1 MVKLVKADSEV
12 DMAGFFRAVKSD
24 VAHPRGS
31 SNPAAQVNVPHPTLG
46 TQSQAAWSCRN
57 LAAGAT
63 LVLALGLTAVAQQT
77 PPTSDLAEQFAAPP
91 MAARPHVWWHWMGP
105 DFSQSGITKD
115 LEAMKA
121 CGIGGATIFNLGAEI
136 GNVPWPE
143 HTYRG
148 EAYWAAMRHTMAEAK
163 RLGMEIS
170 LVGTPGYSTT
180 GGPWIGL
187 ERGMQRVVWSI
198 TETEGGK
205 PLALALPA
213 IGGGA
218 LGRALA
224 VMAVPVKEKVSV
236 TEVVDV
242 TAMTDGAGTLTWQ
255 APPGKWKIYRF
266 GYAPTGKAPHPIP
279 EDLVGHTFEV
289 DKMSAEHNRYNWLN
303 VLDPIKKNLGEYV
316 GSTLKSI
323 SIDSYE
329 SDIQNWTAG
338 FREEFIKRKGYDPVP
353 WLVTLVQPL
362 VHPWF
367 FDSARH
373 AGSRSSLSGPA
384 LVLGSAGETQR
395 FEWDYRDVVS
405 GLFFDNSWNMARKMC
420 NEAGLEF
427 WHECYEGPFDRNQGV
442 SASDIPMGEF
452 WTEKGNINGP
462 SIVPSDIAAAQG
474 AGKKLIASEA
484 LTGGPTKS
492 MWTED
497 PAFLKI
503 FCDEAYAQ
511 GVNRFMLHQW
521 THQPFDD
528 KYQPGRTMFAWGT
541 HFGRHQT
548 WHEPGK
554 AFFAYLGRC
563 QMLLQQGERVIDY
576 LCMDQLDG
584 EADLVA
590 KDVFLQSDI
599 KVKDGNIVL
608 PTGRS
613 YAFMVFPRDGEMLPE
628 VARKIKAMVADGATV
643 VSTRP
648 SKSPSLKD
656 YPRSEETLRQL
667 GDEVW
672 GSGTENRYQKGYV
685 FAKVEDA
692 KKKCKLQAD
701 YTVEKAS
708 GEAAKVMV
716 LHRRNAG
723 VDLYYIANQSDKAQD
738 LSLSFRIAGQQPELW
753 QAEDG
758 STTDA
763 PVWREQD
770 GRTHVDL
777 HLKGVQTI
785 FVVFRKAVTTAGH
798 IVAVDT
804 KGAPAEVVMK
814 QAGVAVLRAA
824 TPVTAEVVYSS
835 GEKRAV
841 TLTPEPAVALA
852 GEWAV
857 SFAPKLGA
865 PFTKS
870 VPELMDFSKS
880 DSKDVKYFSGTATY
894 RKQVAIAAAALQNR
908 RTVLDLGLLNDIA
921 QVRVNGK
928 DVGVLWYPPYTA
940 DITEWLKAGDNQLE
954 IAVTN
959 NWANQLIGDEQEPRD
974 FQVGNTVDW
983 GVGNFGGQLTSYP
996 EWFIKNQPRPSQGRK
1011 TFTTWLYFTKDS
1023 PLQPA
1028 GLVGPVRLMIQAEMK
1043 L

>member
-1 MVKLVKADSEV
+1 MNCTITIIPTMKHDLSWRNAIATGVLGCV
-12 DMAGFFRAVKSD
+12 
-24 VAHPRGS
+24 
-31 SNPAAQVNVPHPTLG
+31 VP
-46 TQSQAAWSCRN
+46 
-57 LAAGAT
+57 
-63 LVLALGLTAVAQQT
+63 VLAGGMLLASATAQAGSGQ
-77 PPTSDLAEQFAAPP
+77 LENEFAAPP

-115 LEAMKA
+115 LEAMHA
-121 CGIGGATIFNLGAEI
+121 SGIGGATIFNLGAEI
-136 GNVPWPE
+136 GNVPWPKQ
-143 HTYRG
+143 TYRG

-218 LGRALA
+218 LGRPIA
-224 VMAVPVKEKVSV
+224 VMALPVKENVSV

-242 TAMTDGAGTLTWQ
+242 TAMTDAAGTLTWQ

-289 DKMSAEHNRYNWLN
+289 DKLSSEHSQFNWKN
-303 VLDPIKKNLGEYV
+303 VLDPIKQHLGAYV
-316 GSTLKSI
+316 GTTLKSI

-353 WLVTLVQPL
+353 WMVTLVSPMASNW
-362 VHPWF
+362 V
-367 FDSARH
+367 FDSARRPNTSG
-373 AGSRSSLSGPA
+373 AG
-384 LVLGSAGETQR
+384 LVLGSAEETKR
-395 FEWDYRDVVS
+395 FEWDYRDVIS
-405 GLFFDNSWNMARKMC
+405 NLFFDNGWKVASEMC
-420 NEAGLEF
+420 HGAGLQY
-427 WHECYEGPFDRNQGV
+427 WHECYRGPFDRNQGV
-442 SASDIPMGEF
+442 SASDIPMVEF
-452 WTEKGNINGP
+452 WSEKGNPNGP
-462 SIVPSDIAAAQG
+462 SVVPSDIAASQG
-474 AGKKLIASEA
+474 AGKNLIASEA
-484 LTGGPTKS
+484 LSGGPTKS

-511 GVNRFMLHQW
+511 GVNRFMLHEW
-521 THQPFDD
+521 AHQPFDD

-548 WHEPGK
+548 WFEPGK
-554 AFFAYLGRC
+554 AFFTYLGRC
-563 QMLLQQGERVIDY
+563 QTLLQQGERVIDY
-576 LCMDQLDG
+576 LCMDELDG

-628 VARKIKAMVADGATV
+628 VARKIKALVAAGATV

-692 KKKCKLQAD
+692 KKKCKLQPD

-708 GEAAKVMV
+708 AEAAKVMV

-723 VDLYYIANQSDKAQD
+723 LDIYYIANQSDKAQD
-738 LSLSFRIAGQQPELW
+738 LSLSFRIAGKQPELW

-758 STTDA
+758 STTAA

-785 FVVFRKAVTTAGH
+785 FVVFRKAATTAGH

-804 KGAPAEVVMK
+804 KGAPAVVVMK
-814 QAGVAVLRAA
+814 QAGVAVLRSAA
-824 TPVTAEVVYSS
+824 PVTAEVVYSS
-835 GEKRAV
+835 GKKRAV
-841 TLTPEPAVALA
+841 TLTPEPAVALT

-865 PFTKS
+865 PFTRTL
-870 VPELMDFSKS
+870 PELMDFSKS

-894 RKQVAIAAAALQNR
+894 RKTVAVAAASLQGR

-921 QVRVNGK
+921 RVRVNGK
-928 DVGVLWYPPYTA
+928 DAGVLWYPPYTA
-940 DITEWLKAGDNQLE
+940 DITDWLKAGDNQLE

-959 NWANQLIGDEQEPRD
+959 TWANQLIGDEQEPRD

-983 GVGNFGGQLTSYP
+983 GVGNFGGPLASYP
-996 EWFIKNQPRPSQGRK
+996 EWLIKNEPRPSQGRK

-1028 GLVGPVRLMIQAEMK
+1028 GLLGPVRLVTQAEAE

>member
-1 MVKLVKADSEV
+1 
-12 DMAGFFRAVKSD
+12 
-24 VAHPRGS
+24 
-31 SNPAAQVNVPHPTLG
+31 
-46 TQSQAAWSCRN
+46 
-57 LAAGAT
+57 
-63 LVLALGLTAVAQQT
+63 
-77 PPTSDLAEQFAAPP
+77 
-91 MAARPHVWWHWMGP
+91 
-105 DFSQSGITKD
+105 
-115 LEAMKA
+115 
-121 CGIGGATIFNLGAEI
+121 
-136 GNVPWPE
+136 
-143 HTYRG
+143 
-148 EAYWAAMRHTMAEAK
+148 
-163 RLGMEIS
+163 
-170 LVGTPGYSTT
+170 
-180 GGPWIGL
+180 
-187 ERGMQRVVWSI
+187 
-198 TETEGGK
+198 
-205 PLALALPA
+205 
-213 IGGGA
+213 
-218 LGRALA
+218 
-224 VMAVPVKEKVSV
+224 
-236 TEVVDV
+236 
-242 TAMTDGAGTLTWQ
+242 
-255 APPGKWKIYRF
+255 
-266 GYAPTGKAPHPIP
+266 
-279 EDLVGHTFEV
+279 
-289 DKMSAEHNRYNWLN
+289 MSAEHNRYNWQN

-316 GSTLKSI
+316 GNTLKSI

-329 SDIQNWTAG
+329 SDIQNWTAA
-338 FREEFIKRKGYDPVP
+338 FRDEFIKRKGYDPVP
-353 WLVTLVQPL
+353 WMVTLVSPM
-362 VHPWF
+362 VANWM
-367 FDSARH
+367 FDS
-373 AGSRSSLSGPA
+373 SRRVCSPSSGPA
-384 LVLGSAGETQR
+384 LVLGSAEETKR
-395 FEWDYRDVVS
+395 FEWDFRDVTS
-405 GLFFDNSWNMARKMC
+405 NLFFDNGWMVARQMC

-427 WHECYEGPFDRNQGV
+427 RHECYRGTFDRNQGV
-442 SASDIPMGEF
+442 TASDIPTVEF
-452 WTEKGNINGP
+452 WTEKGNPNGP
-462 SIVPSDIAAAQG
+462 SIFPADIGAAQA
-474 AGKKLIASEA
+474 AGKAIIASEA
-484 LTGGPTKS
+484 LTGGPNFS

-497 PAFLKI
+497 PAFLKV

-511 GVNRFMLHQW
+511 GVNRFILHHW
-521 THQPFDD
+521 TLQPFDD
-528 KYQPGRTMFAWGT
+528 KYQPGRAMGPWGT

-548 WHEPGK
+548 WFEPGK

-563 QMLLQQGERVIDY
+563 QALLQQGERVMDY

-584 EADLVA
+584 DADLVA

-628 VARKIKAMVADGATV
+628 VARKIKALVADGATV

-648 SKSPSLKD
+648 IKSPSLKD
-656 YPRSEETLRQL
+656 YPQCEETLRQL

-692 KKKCKLQAD
+692 KKKCKLQPD

-716 LHRRNAG
+716 LHRRDAG
-723 VDLYYIANQSDKAQD
+723 LDLYYIANQSDKAQD
-738 LSLSFRIAGQQPELW
+738 LSLSFRIAGKQPELW

-777 HLKGVQTI
+777 HLKGVQSI
-785 FVVFRKAVTTAGH
+785 FVVFRKAATTAGH

-804 KGAPAEVVMK
+804 KGAPAVVVMK

-835 GEKRAV
+835 GKKRAV

-857 SFAPKLGA
+857 SFAPKLGE
-865 PFTKS
+865 PFTKTL
-870 VPELMDFSKS
+870 PELMDFSKS

-894 RKQVAIAAAALQNR
+894 RKTVAVAAASLQSR

-921 QVRVNGK
+921 RVRVNGK
-928 DVGVLWYPPYTA
+928 DAGVLWYPPYTA
-940 DITEWLKAGDNQLE
+940 DITDWLKAGDNQLE

-974 FQVGNTVDW
+974 FEVGPNVDY
-983 GVGNFGGQLTSYP
+983 GAGPFGGQLKSYP
-996 EWFIKNQPRPSQGRK
+996 DWFVKNQPRPSQGRK

-1028 GLVGPVRLMIQAEMK
+1028 GLLGPVRLVTQAEQE

>member
-1 MVKLVKADSEV
+1 M
-12 DMAGFFRAVKSD
+12 
-24 VAHPRGS
+24 
-31 SNPAAQVNVPHPTLG
+31 
-46 TQSQAAWSCRN
+46 
-57 LAAGAT
+57 
-63 LVLALGLTAVAQQT
+63 
-77 PPTSDLAEQFAAPP
+77 
-91 MAARPHVWWHWMGP
+91 WHWMGS
-105 DFSQSGITKD
+105 DFSQAGITKD
-115 LEAMKA
+115 LEAMQA
-121 CGIGGATIFNLGAEI
+121 CGIGGAEIFNLGAEI
-136 GNVPWPE
+136 GNLPWPE
-143 HTYRG
+143 QTYRG
-148 EAYWAAMRHTMAEAK
+148 TAYWETMRHTLAEAK

-170 LVGTPGYSTT
+170 LLGTPGYSTT

-187 ERGMQRVVWSI
+187 ERGMQKVVWSI

-218 LGRALA
+218 LGRAIA
-224 VMAVPVKEKVSV
+224 VLAVPVKENVSV

-266 GYAPTGKAPHPIP
+266 GYVPTGKAPHPIP

-289 DKMSAEHNRYNWLN
+289 DKMSAEHNRYNWQN

-316 GSTLKSI
+316 GNTLKSI

-353 WLVTLVQPL
+353 WMVTLVSPM
-362 VHPWF
+362 VANWI
-367 FDSARH
+367 FDSARRVCPQ
-373 AGSRSSLSGPA
+373 SSGPA
-384 LVLGSAGETQR
+384 LVLGSAEETKR
-395 FEWDYRDVVS
+395 FEWDFRDVMS
-405 GLFFDNSWNMARKMC
+405 NLFFDNGWMVARKMC
-420 NEAGLEF
+420 NDAGLEF
-427 WHECYEGPFDRNQGV
+427 RHECYRGTFDRNQGV
-442 SASDIPMGEF
+442 TASDVPTVEF
-452 WTEKGNINGP
+452 WTEKGNVNAP
-462 SIVPSDIAAAQG
+462 SIFPADIAAAQA
-474 AGKKLIASEA
+474 AGKNLIASEA
-484 LTGGPTKS
+484 LTGGPNIS

-511 GVNRFMLHQW
+511 GVNRFILHHW
-521 THQPFDD
+521 TLQPFDD
-528 KYQPGRTMFAWGT
+528 KYQPGRAMFAWGT

-548 WHEPGK
+548 WFEPGK

-563 QMLLQQGERVIDY
+563 QALLQQGERVMDY

-590 KDVFLQSDI
+590 KDTFLQSDI

-613 YAFMVFPRDGEMLPE
+613 YAFMVFPRDGEMQPE
-628 VARKIKAMVADGATV
+628 VARKIKALVADGATV

-648 SKSPSLKD
+648 NKSPSLKD
-656 YPRSEETLRQL
+656 YPQCEETLRQL

-692 KKKCKLQAD
+692 KKKCKLQPD

-708 GEAAKVMV
+708 AEAAKVMV
-716 LHRRNAG
+716 LHRRNAE
-723 VDLYYIANQSDKAQD
+723 VDFYYVANQSGKAQD
-738 LSLSFRIAGQQPELW
+738 ISLSLRIAGKQPELW

-763 PVWREQD
+763 PVWHEQD
-770 GRTHVDL
+770 GRTYVDL
-777 HLKGVQTI
+777 HLKGVQSI
-785 FVVFRKAVTTAGH
+785 FVVFRKAATTAGH
-798 IVAVDT
+798 IAAVDT
-804 KGAPAEVVMK
+804 KGAPAVVVMK

-835 GEKRAV
+835 GKKRAV
-841 TLTPEPAVALA
+841 TLAPEPAVVLT

-857 SFAPKLGA
+857 TFAPKLGE
-865 PFTKS
+865 PFTKTL
-870 VPELMDFSKS
+870 PELMDFSKAE
-880 DSKDVKYFSGTATY
+880 SKDVKYFSGTATY
-894 RKQVAIAAAALQNR
+894 RKQVAIAAASLQSR
-908 RTVLDLGLLNDIA
+908 RAVLDLGLLNDIA
-921 QVRVNGK
+921 RVRVNGK
-928 DVGVLWYPPYTA
+928 DAGVLWYPPYTA
-940 DITEWLKAGDNQLE
+940 DITDWLKAGDNQLE

-959 NWANQLIGDEQEPRD
+959 TWANQLIGDEQEPRD
-974 FQVGNTVDW
+974 FEVGAITD
-983 GVGNFGGQLTSYP
+983 FGAGPFGCQLRSYP
-996 EWFIKNQPRPSQGRK
+996 EWFIKNEPRPSQGRK

-1023 PLQPA
+1023 ALQPA
-1028 GLVGPVRLMIQAEMK
+1028 GLLGPVRLVTQAEQE

>member
-1 MVKLVKADSEV
+1 MI
-12 DMAGFFRAVKSD
+12 
-24 VAHPRGS
+24 S
-31 SNPAAQVNVPHPTLG
+31 SGLAAAAQV
-46 TQSQAAWSCRN
+46 
-57 LAAGAT
+57 
-63 LVLALGLTAVAQQT
+63 T
-77 PPTSDLAEQFAAPP
+77 PPASDLAAQFASPP
-91 MAARPHVWWHWMGP
+91 MAAKPHVMWHWMGA
-105 DFSQSGITKD
+105 DFSQPGITKD

-121 CGIGGATIFNLGAEI
+121 LGIGGAEIFNLGAEI

-143 HTYRG
+143 QTYRG
-148 EAYWAAMRHTMAEAK
+148 KAYWEAMRHTLAEAK
-163 RLGMEIS
+163 RLGIEIS
-170 LVGTPGYSTT
+170 LIGTPGYSTT

-187 ERGMQRVVWSI
+187 ERGMQKVAWSI

-205 PLALALPA
+205 KLALVLPA

-218 LGRALA
+218 LGRGIAVLA
-224 VMAVPVKEKVSV
+224 VPLNKANLSVKD
-236 TEVVDV
+236 VVDV
-242 TAMTDGAGTLTWQ
+242 SAMTDAAGTLTWQ
-255 APPGKWKIYRF
+255 APAGKWKIYRF
-266 GYAPTGKAPHPIP
+266 GHAPTGKAPHPIP

-289 DKMSAEHNRYNWLN
+289 DKMSAEHNRYNWQN
-303 VLDPIKKNLGEYV
+303 VLGPIKQNLAEYV
-316 GSTLKSI
+316 GNTLKSI

-329 SDIQNWTAG
+329 SGDQNWTAG

-353 WLVTLVQPL
+353 WLVTLGQPL
-362 VHPWF
+362 VHTWF
-367 FDSARH
+367 FDAKRRVSMYAL
-373 AGSRSSLSGPA
+373 AGPTTYATELSNPSLT
-384 LVLGSAGETQR
+384 VLGSAEETKR
-395 FEWDYRDVVS
+395 FEWDYRDVIS
-405 GLFFDNSWNMARKMC
+405 GLFFDNGWKVAKEMMHES
-420 NEAGLEF
+420 GLEF
-427 WHECYEGPFDRNQGV
+427 RHECYRGPFDRNQGV
-442 SASDIPMGEF
+442 TASDVPTVEF
-452 WTEKGNINGP
+452 WTEKGNVNAP
-462 SIVPSDIAAAQG
+462 PVFPSDIGAAQA
-474 AGKKLIASEA
+474 AGKPLIASEA
-484 LTGGPTKS
+484 LTGSPDLSK
-492 MWTED
+492 WTED
-497 PAFLKI
+497 PAGLKI

-511 GVNRFMLHQW
+511 GVNRFILHHW
-521 THQPFDD
+521 TQQPFDD
-528 KYQPGRTMFAWGT
+528 KYQPGRVMYAWGT

-548 WHEPGK
+548 WFEPGK

-563 QMLLQQGERVIDY
+563 QTLLQQGERVMDY

-584 EADLVA
+584 EADLIA

-613 YAFMVFPRDGEMLPE
+613 YAFMVFPRDGTMLPE
-628 VARKIKAMVADGATV
+628 VAQKIKAMVAEGATV

-648 SKSPSLKD
+648 AKSPSLKD
-656 YPRSEETLRQL
+656 YPRSEEILRQL

-692 KKKCKLQAD
+692 KKKLNLKPD
-701 YTVEKAS
+701 YTVEKAR

>member
-1 MVKLVKADSEV
+1 MLACGLN
-12 DMAGFFRAVKSD
+12 A
-24 VAHPRGS
+24 
-31 SNPAAQVNVPHPTLG
+31 AAQ
-46 TQSQAAWSCRN
+46 QAAPAPGD
-57 LAAGAT
+57 LAAR
-63 LVLALGLTAVAQQT
+63 
-77 PPTSDLAEQFAAPP
+77 FAAPP
-91 MAARPHVWWHWMGP
+91 MAAKPHVMWHWMGS
-105 DFSQSGITKD
+105 DFSQAGITKD
-115 LEAMKA
+115 LEAMQA
-121 CGIGGATIFNLGAEI
+121 CGIGGAEIFNLGAEI
-136 GNVPWPE
+136 GNLPWPE
-143 HTYRG
+143 QTYRG
-148 EAYWAAMRHTMAEAK
+148 TAYWETMRHTLAEAK

-170 LVGTPGYSTT
+170 LLGTPGYSTT

-187 ERGMQRVVWSI
+187 ERGMQKVVWSI

-218 LGRALA
+218 LGRAIA
-224 VMAVPVKEKVSV
+224 VLAVPVKENVSV

-266 GYAPTGKAPHPIP
+266 GYVPTGKAPHPIP

-289 DKMSAEHNRYNWLN
+289 DKMSAEHNRYNWQN

-316 GSTLKSI
+316 GNTLKSI

-353 WLVTLVQPL
+353 WMVTLVSPM
-362 VHPWF
+362 VANWI
-367 FDSARH
+367 FDSARRVCPQ
-373 AGSRSSLSGPA
+373 SSGPA
-384 LVLGSAGETQR
+384 LVLGSAEETKR
-395 FEWDYRDVVS
+395 FEWDFRDVMS
-405 GLFFDNSWNMARKMC
+405 NLFFDNGWMVARKMC
-420 NEAGLEF
+420 NDAGLEF
-427 WHECYEGPFDRNQGV
+427 RHECYRGTFDRNQGV
-442 SASDIPMGEF
+442 TASDVPTVEF
-452 WTEKGNINGP
+452 WTEKGNVNAP
-462 SIVPSDIAAAQG
+462 SIFPADIAAAQA
-474 AGKKLIASEA
+474 AGKNLIASEA
-484 LTGGPTKS
+484 LTGGPNIS

-511 GVNRFMLHQW
+511 GVNRFILHHW
-521 THQPFDD
+521 TLQPFDD
-528 KYQPGRTMFAWGT
+528 KYQPGRAMFAWGT

-548 WHEPGK
+548 WFEPGK

-563 QMLLQQGERVIDY
+563 QALLQQGERVMDY

-590 KDVFLQSDI
+590 KDTFLQSDI

-613 YAFMVFPRDGEMLPE
+613 YAFMVFPRDGEMQPE
-628 VARKIKAMVADGATV
+628 VARKIKALVADGATV

-648 SKSPSLKD
+648 NKSPSLKD
-656 YPRSEETLRQL
+656 YPQCEETLRQL

-692 KKKCKLQAD
+692 KKKCKLQPD

-708 GEAAKVMV
+708 AEAAKVMV
-716 LHRRNAG
+716 LHRRNAE
-723 VDLYYIANQSDKAQD
+723 VDFYYVANQSGKAQD
-738 LSLSFRIAGQQPELW
+738 ISLSLRIAGKQPELW

-763 PVWREQD
+763 PVWHEQD
-770 GRTHVDL
+770 GRTYVDL
-777 HLKGVQTI
+777 HLKGVQSI
-785 FVVFRKAVTTAGH
+785 FVVFRKAATTAGH
-798 IVAVDT
+798 IAAVDT
-804 KGAPAEVVMK
+804 KGAPAVVVMK

-835 GEKRAV
+835 GKKRAV
-841 TLTPEPAVALA
+841 TLAPEPAVVLT

-857 SFAPKLGA
+857 TFAPKLGE
-865 PFTKS
+865 PFTKTL
-870 VPELMDFSKS
+870 PELMDFSKAE
-880 DSKDVKYFSGTATY
+880 SKDVKYFSGTATY
-894 RKQVAIAAAALQNR
+894 RKQVAIAAASLQSR
-908 RTVLDLGLLNDIA
+908 RAVLDLGLLNDIA
-921 QVRVNGK
+921 RVRVNGK
-928 DVGVLWYPPYTA
+928 DAGVLWYPPYTA
-940 DITEWLKAGDNQLE
+940 DITDWLKAGDNQLE

-959 NWANQLIGDEQEPRD
+959 TWANQLIGDEQEPRD
-974 FQVGNTVDW
+974 FEVGAITD
-983 GVGNFGGQLTSYP
+983 FGAGPFGCQLRSYP
-996 EWFIKNQPRPSQGRK
+996 EWFIKNEPRPSQGRK

-1023 PLQPA
+1023 ALQPA
-1028 GLVGPVRLMIQAEMK
+1028 GLLGPVRLVTQAEAE